1 MFEQQRA
8 LERGDESYGTTIYS
22 TSTLGR
28 EDRIMEDAAEEN
40 GAKSINDLIKV
51 SFFKKKLFENLRFF

>member
-8 LERGDESYGTTIYS
+8 LERGDEEYGAAIYS
-22 TSTLGR
+22 ASTLGR
-28 EDRIMEDAAEEN
+28 EERIMEDVAEES

-51 SFFKKKLFENLRFF
+51 IEEWQD

>member
-22 TSTLGR
+22 ASTLGR

-51 SFFKKKLFENLRFF
+51 FSR